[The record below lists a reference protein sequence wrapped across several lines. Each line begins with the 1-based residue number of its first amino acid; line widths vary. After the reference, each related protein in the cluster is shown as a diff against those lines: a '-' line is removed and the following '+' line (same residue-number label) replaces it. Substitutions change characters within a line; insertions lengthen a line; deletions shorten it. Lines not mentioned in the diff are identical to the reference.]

1 MGGQTLR
8 IGDKHVN
15 HKRVTQESLL
25 SDLMSLGLGS
35 GHKVMVHAALS
46 HIGWIEG
53 GPEALIRA
61 LQRTVSSEGLILM
74 PTFNHGEPFSPAGV
88 GYFDPRTTA
97 SASGR
102 LSDVFWRQMHVLR
115 SLSPTH
121 PFAAW
126 GKGAA
131 EMISGHEHTQ
141 TFGPDSPLGRL
152 TERGGLLLHL
162 GTRHGVSTVKHL
174 AETIHGATCLAA
186 PPDYF
191 AVKGPDGTMTH
202 LPTWRYRA
210 ASCPLTEAGDH
221 LARRMDGL
229 ETVGRVGNA
238 RATLS
243 SLAKVRDQV
252 LHLLN
257 EGAPPAPKCDD
268 CTIGPSERAEGDWG

>member
-1 MGGQTLR
+1 MKSTDIQVAGE
-8 IGDKHVN
+8 
-15 HKRVTQESLL
+15 RVTQESLL
-25 SDLMSLGLGS
+25 SDLSALGLRS

-46 HIGWIEG
+46 QIGWIEG

-61 LQRTVSSEGLILM
+61 LQKAVGREGLILM

-88 GYFDPRTTA
+88 GYYDPRTTP

-126 GKGAA
+126 GAAAA
-131 EMISGHEHTQ
+131 ETISGHERTK
-141 TFGPDSPLGRL
+141 TLGPDSPLGRL
-152 TERGGLLLHL
+152 TEQGGLLLHL

-174 AETIHGATCLAA
+174 AETTHGAKCLAA

-191 AVKGPDGTMTH
+191 PVRGPDGTMTR

-210 ASCPLTEAGDH
+210 APCPLTEAGDH
-221 LARRMDGL
+221 LERRMEGL

-243 SLAKVRDQV
+243 SLREVRDAV
-252 LHLLN
+252 LRLLA
-257 EGAPPAPKCDD
+257 EGAPPAPACTD
-268 CTIGPSERAEGDWG
+268 CTIGPSTRAEGDWC